1 MSIHLSGSSR
11 PGLVGLTI
19 ASVFALSG
27 VSLGWSV
34 SGTVKTSSGTALAG
48 VAVTVKDSSSYSAT
62 TDASGA
68 FTLGSTTG
76 ILSRERS
83 SDGLAA
89 QVSGAELLVR
99 GSTDATVELSLVDV
113 SGRLL
118 WHARS
123 ATASGEARV
132 AMPIGLNAG
141 AAYLRVRDSRNESI
155 QAVLVGS
162 EGLKSTSRLVARAL
176 ATTYQTL
183 VFKKSG
189 YNDTSY
195 AMTAASQTAIAVVMS
210 ATTTCAF
217 PTTFKWKDYGS
228 AVASAV
234 GNNWVAIK
242 DFTNVTMSDGRH
254 LIYSSTH
261 DQSNYGSEGMAPFT
275 NWSDAASA
283 TQTKMTTSTVAPEVM
298 YLSTKNTWILSYQW
312 CAAKFCYMTSS
323 DPTKPNGWTGSK
335 ALLSEDITSS
345 STGPIDQVPICDSTK
360 CYLFYAGDNGHIY
373 RASMAKSSFPGTFTG
388 STSILQDTQAN
399 LFEAVEVYT
408 VKGTGKYLMIVECM
422 GSGGRYFRAFS
433 ATSLGGAWTSIS
445 GANNESTPFAG
456 KKNVTFTGTAWTN
469 DISHGD
475 LVRSYDETRTVDPCN
490 LQMLYQGY
498 DPSSTASYG
507 HLPYKLGLLT
517 FTGK

>member
-1 MSIHLSGSSR
+1 MSISACCEKRFR
-11 PGLVGLTI
+11 PTLPGATCAAI
-19 ASVFALSG
+19 FALAGLSF
-27 VSLGWSV
+27 GWSA
-34 SGTVKTSSGTALAG
+34 SGTVKTSSGTALSG
-48 VAVTVKDSSSYSAT
+48 VVVTVKDSSTYSTT

-76 ILSRERS
+76 ILSQERS
-83 SDGLAA
+83 GGLSA
-89 QVSGAELLVR
+89 QVSGSELLVQ

-123 ATASGEARV
+123 AIVSGEARV
-132 AMPIGLNAG
+132 AMPTGLNAG
-141 AAYLRVRDSRNESI
+141 AAYLRVRDSREESI
-155 QAVLVGS
+155 QAVLAGPD
-162 EGLKSTSRLVARAL
+162 GLKSTSRLVASRAL
-176 ATTYQTL
+176 ATTYPTL

-195 AMTAASQTAIAVVMS
+195 AMTATSQTAIAVTMS
-210 ATTTCAF
+210 GTCAY

-283 TQTKMTTSTVAPEVM
+283 VQTKMNTSTVAPELM
-298 YLSTKNTWILSYQW
+298 YFTPKKEWILSYQW
-312 CAAKFCYMTSS
+312 GSAKFNYMTSS
-323 DPTKPNGWTGSK
+323 DPTKANGWSGGG
-335 ALLSEDITSS
+335 ALLKEDITSA
-345 STGPIDQVPICDSTK
+345 TYGPIDQVVICDSTN
-360 CYLFYAGDNGHIY
+360 CYIFYAADNGHIY
-373 RASMAKSSFPGTFTG
+373 RASMAIGNFPGVFSG
-388 STSILQDTQAN
+388 SADILQDTQAN

-433 ATSLGGAWTSIS
+433 ATSLGGTWTSIS

-456 KKNVTFTGTAWTN
+456 KKNVTFTTAWTN

-475 LVRSYDETRTVDPCN
+475 MVRGYDQTRTVDPCN

-498 DPSSTASYG
+498 DPSSTASYD
-507 HLPYKLGLLT
+507 LKPYKLGLLN